1 MGFILYNGW
10 GNFIKKKIALI
21 TDGWKRY
28 VTYAWVQGYRRYASE
43 HQLNTDL
50 YVFQSFGNINTD
62 EDYNSGEYN
71 ITRLPDLRTFDG
83 IILDLSNVSDASLKE
98 SFLARVRESGV
109 PAISLLEDLPGL
121 YYSGLDNLTDFG
133 ILVEHLITEHG
144 CRKLNYVGG
153 SPQNQEN
160 QKRFLAY
167 RKTLEKHGIPFE
179 PERVIE
185 RSYEIKTGIRAFAEF
200 QQKDL
205 LPEAFV
211 CASDNIAVGVCLAAR
226 EAGFSI
232 PEDFLVTGF
241 DNEDKASYCNPRI
254 TTADFSKTE
263 IMYHAME
270 LLVDIWN
277 GQTGHRC
284 TYTQTIHIFQESCSC
299 VSKCPPDRGQYIIKR
314 ILSEARQ
321 SDMQNWMIDL
331 NRFLLDC
338 TSYTDLTSHMQ
349 MWLHEHQFGNLYL
362 LMNPDIFHLEKVDI
376 LPEIPDDIYRC
387 VGYPDK
393 MTVVHPVSDTEAVMQ
408 LSITDGHLLP
418 DITRTGD
425 QNIFVFAPLHF
436 REREVGYVVLQNCDY
451 LLDHQ
456 FLFKMLNSFR
466 TALESLYNK
475 LVLCKKNKQLSQLY
489 IHDSLTGLYNRMAY
503 ENLALPLFQKYMQKK
518 KHLGILF
525 VDADHLK
532 YINDN
537 FGHDMGNLAIR
548 SIASAIHKSCPVGSV
563 CMRYGGDEFVCVI
576 PDFDL
581 PRMHRLEK
589 TILHALEEISDVSR
603 FPFPLE
609 ASIGS
614 VIADDAVFSLNDYI
628 NLADQKMYA
637 SKKARKAARE
647 EAKN

>member
-1 MGFILYNGW
+1 M
-10 GNFIKKKIALI
+10 KKIALI

-28 VTYAWVQGYRRYASE
+28 VTYAWVQGYRRYASQY
-43 HQLNTDL
+43 HLDTDL
-50 YVFQSFGNINTD
+50 YVFQSFGNLNTD
-62 EDYNSGEYN
+62 EGYNSGEYN

-121 YYSGLDNLTDFG
+121 YYSGLDNLTDFS

-153 SPQNQEN
+153 SPRNQEN
-160 QKRFLAY
+160 QKRLLAY
-167 RKTLEKHGIPFE
+167 RKTLEKHGILFE

-185 RSYEIKTGIRAFAEF
+185 RSFEIKTGIRAFTEF

-211 CASDNIAVGVCLAAR
+211 CANDNIAVGVCLAAR

-277 GQTGHRC
+277 GQTDRRC
-284 TYTQTIHIFQESCSC
+284 TYTQAVHIFQESCRCMSE
-299 VSKCPPDRGQYIIKR
+299 CPPDRGQYIIKR
-314 ILSEARQ
+314 ILSETRQ

-338 TSYTDLTSHMQ
+338 TSYTNLTSHMQ

-503 ENLALPLFQKYMQKK
+503 EKLALPLFQKYMQKK

-581 PRMHRLEK
+581 PRIHQLEK

>member
-1 MGFILYNGW
+1 MGFTYNGW
-10 GNFIKKKIALI
+10 GNFIMKKIALI

-28 VTYAWVQGYRRYASE
+28 VTYAWVQGYRRYASQY
-43 HQLNTDL
+43 HLDTDL
-50 YVFQSFGNINTD
+50 YVFQSFGNFNTD
-62 EDYNSGEYN
+62 EGYNSGEYN

-121 YYSGLDNLTDFG
+121 YYSGLDNLTDFS

-153 SPQNQEN
+153 SPRNQEN
-160 QKRFLAY
+160 QKRLLAY
-167 RKTLEKHGIPFE
+167 RKTLEKHGILFE

-185 RSYEIKTGIRAFAEF
+185 RSFEIKTGIRAFTEF

-211 CASDNIAVGVCLAAR
+211 CANDNIAVGVCLAAR

-277 GQTGHRC
+277 GQTDRRC
-284 TYTQTIHIFQESCSC
+284 TYTQAVHIFQESCRCMSE
-299 VSKCPPDRGQYIIKR
+299 CPPDRGQYIIKR
-314 ILSEARQ
+314 ILSETRQ

-338 TSYTDLTSHMQ
+338 TSYTNLTSHMQ

-393 MTVVHPVSDTEAVMQ
+393 MTVVHPVSDTEAVIQ

-503 ENLALPLFQKYMQKK
+503 EKLALPLFQKYMQKK

>member
-1 MGFILYNGW
+1 M
-10 GNFIKKKIALI
+10 KKIALI

-28 VTYAWVQGYRRYASE
+28 VTYAWVQGYRRYASQY
-43 HQLNTDL
+43 HLDTDL
-50 YVFQSFGNINTD
+50 YVFQSFGNFNTD
-62 EDYNSGEYN
+62 EGYNSGEYN

-121 YYSGLDNLTDFG
+121 YYSGLDNLTDFS

-153 SPQNQEN
+153 SPRNQEN
-160 QKRFLAY
+160 QKRLLAY
-167 RKTLEKHGIPFE
+167 RKTLEKHGILFE

-185 RSYEIKTGIRAFAEF
+185 RSFEIKTGIRAFTEF

-211 CASDNIAVGVCLAAR
+211 CANDNIAVGVCLAAR

-277 GQTGHRC
+277 GQTDRRC
-284 TYTQTIHIFQESCSC
+284 TYTQAVHIFQESCRCMSEC
-299 VSKCPPDRGQYIIKR
+299 SPDRGQYIIKR
-314 ILSEARQ
+314 ILSETRQ

-338 TSYTDLTSHMQ
+338 TSYTNLTSHMQ

-503 ENLALPLFQKYMQKK
+503 EKLALPLFQKYMQKK

>member
-1 MGFILYNGW
+1 M
-10 GNFIKKKIALI
+10 KKIALI

-28 VTYAWVQGYRRYASE
+28 VTYAWVQGYRRYASQY
-43 HQLNTDL
+43 HLDTDL
-50 YVFQSFGNINTD
+50 YVFQSFGNFNTD
-62 EDYNSGEYN
+62 EGYNSGEYN

-121 YYSGLDNLTDFG
+121 YYSGLDNLTDFS

-144 CRKLNYVGG
+144 CRKLNYVGA
-153 SPQNQEN
+153 SPRNQEN
-160 QKRFLAY
+160 QKRLLAY
-167 RKTLEKHGIPFE
+167 RKTLEKHGILFE

-185 RSYEIKTGIRAFAEF
+185 RSFEIKTGIRAFTEF

-277 GQTGHRC
+277 GQTDRRC
-284 TYTQTIHIFQESCSC
+284 TYTQAVHIFQESCRC
-299 VSKCPPDRGQYIIKR
+299 VSECPPDRGQYIIKR

-518 KHLGILF
+518 KYLGILF

-581 PRMHRLEK
+581 PRMHQLEK

-637 SKKARKAARE
+637 TKKARKAARE

>member
-1 MGFILYNGW
+1 M
-10 GNFIKKKIALI
+10 KKIALI

-28 VTYAWVQGYRRYASE
+28 VTYAWVQGYRRYASQY
-43 HQLNTDL
+43 HLDTDL
-50 YVFQSFGNINTD
+50 YVFQSFGNFNTD
-62 EDYNSGEYN
+62 EGYNSGEYN

-121 YYSGLDNLTDFG
+121 YYSGLDNLTDFS

-153 SPQNQEN
+153 SPRNQEN
-160 QKRFLAY
+160 QKRLLAY
-167 RKTLEKHGIPFE
+167 RKTLEKHGILFE

-185 RSYEIKTGIRAFAEF
+185 RSFEIKTGIRAFTEF

-211 CASDNIAVGVCLAAR
+211 CANDNIAVGVCLAAR

-277 GQTGHRC
+277 GQTDRRC
-284 TYTQTIHIFQESCSC
+284 TYTQAVHIFQESCRCMSE
-299 VSKCPPDRGQYIIKR
+299 CPPDRGQYIIKR
-314 ILSEARQ
+314 ILSETRQ

-338 TSYTDLTSHMQ
+338 TSYTNLTSHMQ

-393 MTVVHPVSDTEAVMQ
+393 MTVVHPVSDTEAVIQ

-503 ENLALPLFQKYMQKK
+503 EKLALPLFQKYMQKK

-609 ASIGS
+609 PSIGS

>member
-1 MGFILYNGW
+1 M
-10 GNFIKKKIALI
+10 KKIALI

-28 VTYAWVQGYRRYASE
+28 VTYAWVQGYRRYASQY
-43 HQLNTDL
+43 HLDTDL
-50 YVFQSFGNINTD
+50 YVFQSFGNFNTD
-62 EDYNSGEYN
+62 EGYNSGEYN
-71 ITRLPDLRTFDG
+71 IARLPDLRTFDG

-121 YYSGLDNLTDFG
+121 YYSGLDNLTDFS

-153 SPQNQEN
+153 SPRNQEN
-160 QKRFLAY
+160 QKRLLAY
-167 RKTLEKHGIPFE
+167 RKTLEKHGILFE

-185 RSYEIKTGIRAFAEF
+185 RSFEIKTGIRAFTEF

-211 CASDNIAVGVCLAAR
+211 CANDNIAVGVCLAAR

-277 GQTGHRC
+277 GQTDRRC
-284 TYTQTIHIFQESCSC
+284 TYTQAVHIFQESCRCMSE
-299 VSKCPPDRGQYIIKR
+299 CPPDRGQYIIKR
-314 ILSEARQ
+314 ILSETRQ

-338 TSYTDLTSHMQ
+338 TSYTNLTSHMQ

-393 MTVVHPVSDTEAVMQ
+393 MTVVHPVSDTEAVIQ

-503 ENLALPLFQKYMQKK
+503 EKLALPLFQKYMQKK

-548 SIASAIHKSCPVGSV
+548 FIASAIHKSCPVGSV

>member
-1 MGFILYNGW
+1 M
-10 GNFIKKKIALI
+10 KKIALI

-28 VTYAWVQGYRRYASE
+28 VTYAWVQGYRRYASQY
-43 HQLNTDL
+43 HLDTDL
-50 YVFQSFGNINTD
+50 YVFQSFGNFNTD
-62 EDYNSGEYN
+62 EGYNSGEYN

-121 YYSGLDNLTDFG
+121 YYSGLDNLTDFS

-153 SPQNQEN
+153 SPRNQEN
-160 QKRFLAY
+160 QKRLLAY
-167 RKTLEKHGIPFE
+167 RKTLEKHGILFE

-185 RSYEIKTGIRAFAEF
+185 RSFEIKTGIRAFTEF

-211 CASDNIAVGVCLAAR
+211 CANDNIAVGVCLTAR

-277 GQTGHRC
+277 GQTDRRC
-284 TYTQTIHIFQESCSC
+284 TYTQAVHIFQESCRCMSE
-299 VSKCPPDRGQYIIKR
+299 CPPDRGQYIIKR
-314 ILSEARQ
+314 ILSETRQ

-338 TSYTDLTSHMQ
+338 TSYTNLTSHMQ

-503 ENLALPLFQKYMQKK
+503 EKLALPLFQKYMQKK

-581 PRMHRLEK
+581 PRMHQLEK

>member
-1 MGFILYNGW
+1 M
-10 GNFIKKKIALI
+10 KKIALI

-28 VTYAWVQGYRRYASE
+28 VTYAWVQGYRRYASQY
-43 HQLNTDL
+43 HLDTDL
-50 YVFQSFGNINTD
+50 YVFQSFGNFNTD
-62 EDYNSGEYN
+62 EGYNSGEYN

-121 YYSGLDNLTDFG
+121 YYSGLDNLTDFS

-144 CRKLNYVGG
+144 CRKLNYVGA
-153 SPQNQEN
+153 SPRNQEN
-160 QKRFLAY
+160 QKRLLAY
-167 RKTLEKHGIPFE
+167 RKTLEKHGILFE

-185 RSYEIKTGIRAFAEF
+185 RSFEIKTGIRAFTEF
-200 QQKDL
+200 QQKGL

-277 GQTGHRC
+277 GQTDRRC
-284 TYTQTIHIFQESCSC
+284 TYTQAVHIFQESCRC
-299 VSKCPPDRGQYIIKR
+299 VSECPPDRGQYIIKR

>member
-1 MGFILYNGW
+1 M
-10 GNFIKKKIALI
+10 KKIALI

-28 VTYAWVQGYRRYASE
+28 VTYAWVQGYRRYASQY
-43 HQLNTDL
+43 HLDTDL
-50 YVFQSFGNINTD
+50 YVFQSFGNFNTD
-62 EDYNSGEYN
+62 EGYNSGEYN

-121 YYSGLDNLTDFG
+121 YYSGLDNLTDFS

-153 SPQNQEN
+153 SPRNQEN
-160 QKRFLAY
+160 QKRLLAY
-167 RKTLEKHGIPFE
+167 RKTLEKHGILFE

-185 RSYEIKTGIRAFAEF
+185 RSFEIKTGIRAFTEF

-211 CASDNIAVGVCLAAR
+211 CANDNIAVGVCLAAR

-277 GQTGHRC
+277 GQTDRRC
-284 TYTQTIHIFQESCSC
+284 TYTQAVHIFQETCRCMSE
-299 VSKCPPDRGQYIIKR
+299 CPPDRGQYIIKR
-314 ILSEARQ
+314 ILSETRQ

-338 TSYTDLTSHMQ
+338 TSYTNLTSHMQ

-503 ENLALPLFQKYMQKK
+503 EKLALPLFQKYMQKK

>member
-1 MGFILYNGW
+1 M
-10 GNFIKKKIALI
+10 KKIALI

-28 VTYAWVQGYRRYASE
+28 VTYAWVQGYRRYASQY
-43 HQLNTDL
+43 HLDTDL
-50 YVFQSFGNINTD
+50 YVFQSFGNFNTD
-62 EDYNSGEYN
+62 EGYNSGEYN

-121 YYSGLDNLTDFG
+121 YYSGLDNLTDFS

-153 SPQNQEN
+153 SPRNQEN
-160 QKRFLAY
+160 QKRLLAY
-167 RKTLEKHGIPFE
+167 RKTLEKHGILFE

-185 RSYEIKTGIRAFAEF
+185 RSFEIKTGIRAFTEF

-211 CASDNIAVGVCLAAR
+211 CANDNIAVGVCLTAR

-277 GQTGHRC
+277 GQTDRRC
-284 TYTQTIHIFQESCSC
+284 TYTQAVHIFQESCRCMSE
-299 VSKCPPDRGQYIIKR
+299 CPPDRGQYIIKR
-314 ILSEARQ
+314 ILSETRQ

-338 TSYTDLTSHMQ
+338 TSYTNLTSHMQ

-503 ENLALPLFQKYMQKK
+503 EKLALPLFQKYMQKK

-581 PRMHRLEK
+581 PRMHQLEK

-614 VIADDAVFSLNDYI
+614 VIADDAVFPLNDYI

>member
-1 MGFILYNGW
+1 M
-10 GNFIKKKIALI
+10 KKIALI

-28 VTYAWVQGYRRYASE
+28 VTYAWVQGYRRYASQY
-43 HQLNTDL
+43 HLDTDL
-50 YVFQSFGNINTD
+50 YVFQSFGNFNTD
-62 EDYNSGEYN
+62 EGYNSGEYN

-121 YYSGLDNLTDFG
+121 YYSGLDNLTDFS

-153 SPQNQEN
+153 SPRNQEN
-160 QKRFLAY
+160 QKRLLAY
-167 RKTLEKHGIPFE
+167 RKTLEKHGILFE
-179 PERVIE
+179 PERIIE
-185 RSYEIKTGIRAFAEF
+185 RSFEIKTGIRAFTEF

-211 CASDNIAVGVCLAAR
+211 CANDNIAVGVCLAAR

-277 GQTGHRC
+277 GQTDRRC
-284 TYTQTIHIFQESCSC
+284 TYTQAVHIFQESCRCMSE
-299 VSKCPPDRGQYIIKR
+299 CPPDRGQYIIKR
-314 ILSEARQ
+314 ILSETRQ

-338 TSYTDLTSHMQ
+338 TSYTNLTSHMQ

-503 ENLALPLFQKYMQKK
+503 EKLALPLFQKYMQKK

>member
-1 MGFILYNGW
+1 M
-10 GNFIKKKIALI
+10 KKIALI

-28 VTYAWVQGYRRYASE
+28 VTYAWVQGYRRYASQY
-43 HQLNTDL
+43 HLDTDL
-50 YVFQSFGNINTD
+50 YVFQSFGNFNTD
-62 EDYNSGEYN
+62 EGYNSGEYN

-109 PAISLLEDLPGL
+109 PTISLLEDLPGL
-121 YYSGLDNLTDFG
+121 YYSGLDNLTDFS

-144 CRKLNYVGG
+144 CRKLNYVGA
-153 SPQNQEN
+153 SPRNQEN
-160 QKRFLAY
+160 QKRLLAY
-167 RKTLEKHGIPFE
+167 RKTLEKHGILFE

-185 RSYEIKTGIRAFAEF
+185 RSFEIKTGIRAFTEF

-277 GQTGHRC
+277 GQTDRRC
-284 TYTQTIHIFQESCSC
+284 TYTQAVHIFQESCRC
-299 VSKCPPDRGQYIIKR
+299 VSECPPDRGQYIIKR

-581 PRMHRLEK
+581 PRMHQLEK

-637 SKKARKAARE
+637 TKKARKAARE
-647 EAKN
+647 ETKN

>member
-1 MGFILYNGW
+1 M
-10 GNFIKKKIALI
+10 KKIALI

-28 VTYAWVQGYRRYASE
+28 MTYAWVQGYRRYASQY
-43 HQLNTDL
+43 HLDTDL
-50 YVFQSFGNINTD
+50 YVFQSFGNFNTD
-62 EDYNSGEYN
+62 EGYNSGEYN

-121 YYSGLDNLTDFG
+121 YYSGLDNLTDFS

-153 SPQNQEN
+153 SPRNQEN
-160 QKRFLAY
+160 QKRLLAY
-167 RKTLEKHGIPFE
+167 RKTLEKHGILFE

-185 RSYEIKTGIRAFAEF
+185 RSFEIKTGIRAFTEF

-211 CASDNIAVGVCLAAR
+211 CANDNIAVGVCLTAR

-277 GQTGHRC
+277 GQTDRRC
-284 TYTQTIHIFQESCSC
+284 TYTQAVHIFQESCRCMSE
-299 VSKCPPDRGQYIIKR
+299 CPPDRGQYIIKR
-314 ILSEARQ
+314 ILSETRQ

-338 TSYTDLTSHMQ
+338 TSYTNLTSHMQ

-503 ENLALPLFQKYMQKK
+503 EKLALPLFQKYMQKK

-581 PRMHRLEK
+581 PRMHQLEK

>member
-1 MGFILYNGW
+1 M
-10 GNFIKKKIALI
+10 KKIALI

-28 VTYAWVQGYRRYASE
+28 VTYAWVQGYRRYASQY
-43 HQLNTDL
+43 HLDTDL
-50 YVFQSFGNINTD
+50 YVFQSFGNFNTD
-62 EDYNSGEYN
+62 EGYNSGEYN

-121 YYSGLDNLTDFG
+121 YYSGLDNLTDFS

-153 SPQNQEN
+153 SPRNQEN
-160 QKRFLAY
+160 QKRLLAY
-167 RKTLEKHGIPFE
+167 RKTLEKHGILFE

-185 RSYEIKTGIRAFAEF
+185 RSFEIKTGIRAFTEF
-200 QQKDL
+200 QQKGL

-277 GQTGHRC
+277 GQTDRRC
-284 TYTQTIHIFQESCSC
+284 TYTQAVHIFQESCRC
-299 VSKCPPDRGQYIIKR
+299 VSECPPDRGQYIIKR

-548 SIASAIHKSCPVGSV
+548 SIASAIHKNCPVGSV

-581 PRMHRLEK
+581 PRMHQLEK

-609 ASIGS
+609 TSIGS

>member
-1 MGFILYNGW
+1 M
-10 GNFIKKKIALI
+10 KQIALI

-28 VTYAWVQGYRRYASE
+28 VTYAWVQGYRRYASQY
-43 HQLNTDL
+43 HLDTDL
-50 YVFQSFGNINTD
+50 YVFQSFGNFNTD
-62 EDYNSGEYN
+62 EGYNSGEYN

-121 YYSGLDNLTDFG
+121 YYSGLDNLTDFS

-153 SPQNQEN
+153 SPRNQEN
-160 QKRFLAY
+160 QKRLLAY
-167 RKTLEKHGIPFE
+167 RKTLEKHGILFE

-185 RSYEIKTGIRAFAEF
+185 RSFEIKTGIRAFTEF

-211 CASDNIAVGVCLAAR
+211 CASDNIAVGVCLAAK

-254 TTADFSKTE
+254 TTADFSKAE

-277 GQTGHRC
+277 GQTDRRC
-284 TYTQTIHIFQESCSC
+284 TYTQAVHIFQESCRC
-299 VSKCPPDRGQYIIKR
+299 VSECPPDRGQYIIKR

-581 PRMHRLEK
+581 PRMHQLEK
-589 TILHALEEISDVSR
+589 TILHALKEISDVSR

-637 SKKARKAARE
+637 TKKARKAARE
-647 EAKN
+647 ETKN

>member
-1 MGFILYNGW
+1 M
-10 GNFIKKKIALI
+10 KKIALI

-28 VTYAWVQGYRRYASE
+28 VTYAWVQGYRRYASQY
-43 HQLNTDL
+43 HLDTDL
-50 YVFQSFGNINTD
+50 YVFQSFGNFNTD
-62 EDYNSGEYN
+62 EGYNSGEYN

-121 YYSGLDNLTDFG
+121 YYSGLDNLTDFS

-144 CRKLNYVGG
+144 CRKLNYVGA
-153 SPQNQEN
+153 SPRNQEN
-160 QKRFLAY
+160 QKRLLAY
-167 RKTLEKHGIPFE
+167 RKTLEKHGILFE

-185 RSYEIKTGIRAFAEF
+185 RSFEIKTGIRAFTEF

-254 TTADFSKTE
+254 TTADFSKAE

-277 GQTGHRC
+277 GQTDRRC
-284 TYTQTIHIFQESCSC
+284 TYTQAVHIFQESCRC
-299 VSKCPPDRGQYIIKR
+299 VSECPPDRGQYIIKR

-581 PRMHRLEK
+581 PRMHQLEK
-589 TILHALEEISDVSR
+589 TILHALKEISDVSR

-637 SKKARKAARE
+637 TKKARKAARE

>member
-1 MGFILYNGW
+1 M
-10 GNFIKKKIALI
+10 KKIALI

-28 VTYAWVQGYRRYASE
+28 VTYAWVQGYRRYASQY
-43 HQLNTDL
+43 HLDTDL
-50 YVFQSFGNINTD
+50 YVFQSFGNFNTD
-62 EDYNSGEYN
+62 EGYNSGEYN

-121 YYSGLDNLTDFG
+121 YYSGLDNLTDFS

-153 SPQNQEN
+153 SPRNQEN
-160 QKRFLAY
+160 QKRLLAY
-167 RKTLEKHGIPFE
+167 RKTLEKHGILFE

-185 RSYEIKTGIRAFAEF
+185 RSFEIKTGIRAFTEF

-211 CASDNIAVGVCLAAR
+211 CANDNIAVGVCLAAR

-277 GQTGHRC
+277 GQTDRRC
-284 TYTQTIHIFQESCSC
+284 TYTQAVHIFQESCRCMSE
-299 VSKCPPDRGQYIIKR
+299 CPPDRGQYIIKR
-314 ILSEARQ
+314 ILSETRQ

-338 TSYTDLTSHMQ
+338 TSYTNLTSHMQ

-503 ENLALPLFQKYMQKK
+503 EKLALPLFQKYMQKK

-576 PDFDL
+576 PDFAL
-581 PRMHRLEK
+581 PRIHQLEK

>member
-1 MGFILYNGW
+1 M
-10 GNFIKKKIALI
+10 KKIALI

-28 VTYAWVQGYRRYASE
+28 VTYAWVQGYRRYASQY
-43 HQLNTDL
+43 HLDTDL
-50 YVFQSFGNINTD
+50 YVFQSFGNFNTD
-62 EDYNSGEYN
+62 EGYNSGEYN

-121 YYSGLDNLTDFG
+121 YYSGLDNLTDFS

-153 SPQNQEN
+153 SPRNQEN
-160 QKRFLAY
+160 QKRLLAY
-167 RKTLEKHGIPFE
+167 RKTLEKHGILFE

-185 RSYEIKTGIRAFAEF
+185 RSFEIKTGIRAFTEF

-211 CASDNIAVGVCLAAR
+211 CANDNIAVGVCLAAR

-277 GQTGHRC
+277 GQTDRRC
-284 TYTQTIHIFQESCSC
+284 TYTQAVHIFQESCRCMSE
-299 VSKCPPDRGQYIIKR
+299 CPPDRGQYIIKR
-314 ILSEARQ
+314 ILSETRQ

-338 TSYTDLTSHMQ
+338 TSYTNLTSHMQ

-393 MTVVHPVSDTEAVMQ
+393 MTVVHPVSDTEAVIQ

-503 ENLALPLFQKYMQKK
+503 EKLALPLFQKYMQKK

-548 SIASAIHKSCPVGSV
+548 SIVSAIHKSCPVGSV

>member
-1 MGFILYNGW
+1 M
-10 GNFIKKKIALI
+10 KKIALI

-28 VTYAWVQGYRRYASE
+28 VTYAWVQGYRRYASQY
-43 HQLNTDL
+43 HLDTDL
-50 YVFQSFGNINTD
+50 YVFQSFGNFNTD
-62 EDYNSGEYN
+62 EGYNSGEYN

-121 YYSGLDNLTDFG
+121 YYSGLDNLTDFS

-153 SPQNQEN
+153 SPRNQEN
-160 QKRFLAY
+160 QKRLLAY
-167 RKTLEKHGIPFE
+167 RKTLEKHGILFE
-179 PERVIE
+179 PERGIE
-185 RSYEIKTGIRAFAEF
+185 RSFEIKTGIRAFTEF

-211 CASDNIAVGVCLAAR
+211 CANDNIAVGVCLAAR

-277 GQTGHRC
+277 GQTDRRC
-284 TYTQTIHIFQESCSC
+284 TYTQAVHIFQESCRCMSE
-299 VSKCPPDRGQYIIKR
+299 CPPDRGQYIIKR
-314 ILSEARQ
+314 ILSETRQ

-338 TSYTDLTSHMQ
+338 TSYTNLTSHMQ

-393 MTVVHPVSDTEAVMQ
+393 MTVVHPVSDTEAVIQ

-503 ENLALPLFQKYMQKK
+503 EKLALPLFQKYMQKK

>member
-1 MGFILYNGW
+1 M
-10 GNFIKKKIALI
+10 KKIALI

-28 VTYAWVQGYRRYASE
+28 VTYAWVQGYRRYASQY
-43 HQLNTDL
+43 HLDTDL
-50 YVFQSFGNINTD
+50 YVFQSFGNFNTD
-62 EDYNSGEYN
+62 EGYNSGEYN

-121 YYSGLDNLTDFG
+121 YYSGLDNLTDFS

-144 CRKLNYVGG
+144 CRKLNYVGA
-153 SPQNQEN
+153 SPRNQEN
-160 QKRFLAY
+160 QKRLLAY
-167 RKTLEKHGIPFE
+167 RKTLEKHGILFE

-185 RSYEIKTGIRAFAEF
+185 RSFEIKTGIRAFTEF

-277 GQTGHRC
+277 GQTDRRC
-284 TYTQTIHIFQESCSC
+284 TYTQAVHIFQESCRC
-299 VSKCPPDRGQYIIKR
+299 VSECPPDRGQYIIKR

-349 MWLHEHQFGNLYL
+349 MWLHEHQFGTLYL

>member
-1 MGFILYNGW
+1 M
-10 GNFIKKKIALI
+10 KKIALI

-28 VTYAWVQGYRRYASE
+28 VTYAWVQGYRRYASQY
-43 HQLNTDL
+43 HLDTDL
-50 YVFQSFGNINTD
+50 YVFQSFGNFNTD
-62 EDYNSGEYN
+62 EGYNSGEYN

-121 YYSGLDNLTDFG
+121 YYSGLDNLTDFS

-144 CRKLNYVGG
+144 CRKLNYVGA
-153 SPQNQEN
+153 SPRNQEN
-160 QKRFLAY
+160 QKRLLAY
-167 RKTLEKHGIPFE
+167 RKTLEKHGILFE

-185 RSYEIKTGIRAFAEF
+185 RSFEIKTGIRAFTEF
-200 QQKDL
+200 QQKGL

-277 GQTGHRC
+277 GQTDRRC
-284 TYTQTIHIFQESCSC
+284 TYTQAVHIFQESCRC
-299 VSKCPPDRGQYIIKR
+299 VSECPPDRGQYIIKR

-503 ENLALPLFQKYMQKK
+503 EKLALPLFQKYMQKK

-581 PRMHRLEK
+581 PRMHQLEK

-609 ASIGS
+609 TSIGS

>member
-1 MGFILYNGW
+1 M
-10 GNFIKKKIALI
+10 KKIALI

-28 VTYAWVQGYRRYASE
+28 VTYAWVQGYRRYASQY
-43 HQLNTDL
+43 HLDTDL
-50 YVFQSFGNINTD
+50 YVFQSFGNFNTD
-62 EDYNSGEYN
+62 EGYNSGEYN

-98 SFLARVRESGV
+98 SFLARVRESGI

-121 YYSGLDNLTDFG
+121 YYSGLDNLTDFS

-153 SPQNQEN
+153 SPRNQEN
-160 QKRFLAY
+160 QKRLLAY
-167 RKTLEKHGIPFE
+167 RKTLEKHGILFE

-185 RSYEIKTGIRAFAEF
+185 RSFEIKTGIRAFTEF
-200 QQKDL
+200 QQKGL

-211 CASDNIAVGVCLAAR
+211 CANDNIAVGVCLAAR

-277 GQTGHRC
+277 GQTDRRC
-284 TYTQTIHIFQESCSC
+284 TYTQAVHIFQESCRC
-299 VSKCPPDRGQYIIKR
+299 VSECPPDRGQYIIKR

-503 ENLALPLFQKYMQKK
+503 EKLALPLFQKYMQKK

-581 PRMHRLEK
+581 PRMHQLEK

-609 ASIGS
+609 TSIGS

>member
-1 MGFILYNGW
+1 M
-10 GNFIKKKIALI
+10 KKIALI

-28 VTYAWVQGYRRYASE
+28 VTYAWVQGYRRYASQY
-43 HQLNTDL
+43 HLDTDL
-50 YVFQSFGNINTD
+50 YVFQSFGNFNTD
-62 EDYNSGEYN
+62 EGYNSGEYN

-121 YYSGLDNLTDFG
+121 YYSGLDNLTDFS

-153 SPQNQEN
+153 SPRNQEN
-160 QKRFLAY
+160 QKRLLAY
-167 RKTLEKHGIPFE
+167 RKTLEKHGILFE

-185 RSYEIKTGIRAFAEF
+185 RSFEIKTGIRAFTEF
-200 QQKDL
+200 QQKGL

-277 GQTGHRC
+277 GQTDRRC
-284 TYTQTIHIFQESCSC
+284 TYTQAVHIFQESCRC
-299 VSKCPPDRGQYIIKR
+299 VSECPPDRGQYIIKR

-503 ENLALPLFQKYMQKK
+503 EKLALPLFQKYMQKK

-581 PRMHRLEK
+581 PRMHQLEK

-609 ASIGS
+609 TSIGS

>member
-1 MGFILYNGW
+1 M
-10 GNFIKKKIALI
+10 KKIALI

-28 VTYAWVQGYRRYASE
+28 VTYAWVQGYRRYASQY
-43 HQLNTDL
+43 HLDTDL
-50 YVFQSFGNINTD
+50 YVFQSFGNFNTD
-62 EDYNSGEYN
+62 EGYNSGEYN

-121 YYSGLDNLTDFG
+121 YYSGLDNLTDFS

-153 SPQNQEN
+153 SPRNQEN
-160 QKRFLAY
+160 QKRLLAY
-167 RKTLEKHGIPFE
+167 RKTLEKHGILFE

-185 RSYEIKTGIRAFAEF
+185 RSFEIKTGIRAFTEF

-211 CASDNIAVGVCLAAR
+211 CANDNIAVGVCLAAR

-277 GQTGHRC
+277 GQTDRRC
-284 TYTQTIHIFQESCSC
+284 TYTQAVHIFQESCRCMSE
-299 VSKCPPDRGQYIIKR
+299 CPPDRGQYIIKR
-314 ILSEARQ
+314 ILSETRQ

-349 MWLHEHQFGNLYL
+349 IWLHEHQFGNLYL

-393 MTVVHPVSDTEAVMQ
+393 MTVVHPVSDTEAVIQ

-503 ENLALPLFQKYMQKK
+503 EKLALPLFQKYMQKK

-581 PRMHRLEK
+581 PRMHQLEK

>member
-1 MGFILYNGW
+1 M
-10 GNFIKKKIALI
+10 KKIALI
-21 TDGWKRY
+21 TDGWKHY
-28 VTYAWVQGYRRYASE
+28 VTYAWVQGYRRYASQY
-43 HQLNTDL
+43 HLDTDL
-50 YVFQSFGNINTD
+50 YVFQSFGNFNTD
-62 EDYNSGEYN
+62 EGYNSGEYN

-98 SFLARVRESGV
+98 SFLARVRESGI

-121 YYSGLDNLTDFG
+121 YYSGLDNLTDFS

-144 CRKLNYVGG
+144 CRKLNYVGA
-153 SPQNQEN
+153 SPRNQEN
-160 QKRFLAY
+160 QKRLLAY
-167 RKTLEKHGIPFE
+167 RKTLEKHGILFE

-185 RSYEIKTGIRAFAEF
+185 RSFEIKTGIRAFTEF

-277 GQTGHRC
+277 GQTDRRC
-284 TYTQTIHIFQESCSC
+284 TYTQAVHIFQESCRC
-299 VSKCPPDRGQYIIKR
+299 VSECPPDRGQYIIKR

-581 PRMHRLEK
+581 PRMHQLEK

-609 ASIGS
+609 TSIGS

>member
-1 MGFILYNGW
+1 M
-10 GNFIKKKIALI
+10 KKIALI

-28 VTYAWVQGYRRYASE
+28 VTYAWVQGYRRYASQY
-43 HQLNTDL
+43 HLDTDL
-50 YVFQSFGNINTD
+50 YVFQSFGNFNTD
-62 EDYNSGEYN
+62 EGYNSGEYN

-121 YYSGLDNLTDFG
+121 YYSGLDNLTDFS

-153 SPQNQEN
+153 SPRNQEN
-160 QKRFLAY
+160 QKRLLAY
-167 RKTLEKHGIPFE
+167 RKTLEKHGILLE

-185 RSYEIKTGIRAFAEF
+185 RSFEIKTGIRAFTEF

-211 CASDNIAVGVCLAAR
+211 CANDNIAVGVCLAAR

-277 GQTGHRC
+277 GQTDRRC
-284 TYTQTIHIFQESCSC
+284 TYTQAVHIFQESCRCMSEC
-299 VSKCPPDRGQYIIKR
+299 SPDRGQYIIKR
-314 ILSEARQ
+314 ILSETRQ

-338 TSYTDLTSHMQ
+338 TSYTNLTSHMQ

-503 ENLALPLFQKYMQKK
+503 EKLALPLFQKYMQKK

>member
-1 MGFILYNGW
+1 M
-10 GNFIKKKIALI
+10 KKIALI

-28 VTYAWVQGYRRYASE
+28 VTYAWVQGYRRYASQY
-43 HQLNTDL
+43 HLDTDL
-50 YVFQSFGNINTD
+50 YVFQSFGNFNTD
-62 EDYNSGEYN
+62 EGYNSGEYN

-121 YYSGLDNLTDFG
+121 YYSGLDNLTDFS

-153 SPQNQEN
+153 SPRNQEN
-160 QKRFLAY
+160 QKRLLAY
-167 RKTLEKHGIPFE
+167 RKTLEKHGILFE

-185 RSYEIKTGIRAFAEF
+185 RSFEIKTGIRAFTEF

-211 CASDNIAVGVCLAAR
+211 CANDNIAVGVCLAAR

-277 GQTGHRC
+277 GQTDRRC
-284 TYTQTIHIFQESCSC
+284 TYTQAVHIFQESCRCMSE
-299 VSKCPPDRGQYIIKR
+299 CPPDRGQYIIKR
-314 ILSEARQ
+314 ILSETRQ

-393 MTVVHPVSDTEAVMQ
+393 ITVVHPVSDTEAVIQ

-503 ENLALPLFQKYMQKK
+503 EKLALPLFQKYMQKK

-563 CMRYGGDEFVCVI
+563 CMRYGGDEFVCII

-581 PRMHRLEK
+581 PRMHQLEK

>member
-1 MGFILYNGW
+1 M
-10 GNFIKKKIALI
+10 KKIALI

-28 VTYAWVQGYRRYASE
+28 VTYAWVQGYRRYASQY
-43 HQLNTDL
+43 HLDTDL
-50 YVFQSFGNINTD
+50 YVFQSFGNFNTD
-62 EDYNSGEYN
+62 EGYNSGEYN

-121 YYSGLDNLTDFG
+121 YYSGLDNLTDFS

-153 SPQNQEN
+153 SPRNQEN
-160 QKRFLAY
+160 QKRLLAY
-167 RKTLEKHGIPFE
+167 RKTLEKHGILFE

-185 RSYEIKTGIRAFAEF
+185 RSFEIKTGIRAFTEF
-200 QQKDL
+200 QQKGL

-277 GQTGHRC
+277 GQTDRRC
-284 TYTQTIHIFQESCSC
+284 TYTQAVHIFQESCRC
-299 VSKCPPDRGQYIIKR
+299 VSECPPDRGQYIIKR

-436 REREVGYVVLQNCDY
+436 REREVGSVVLQNCDY

-503 ENLALPLFQKYMQKK
+503 EKLALPLFQKYMQKK

-581 PRMHRLEK
+581 PRMHQLEK

-609 ASIGS
+609 TSIGS

>member
-1 MGFILYNGW
+1 M
-10 GNFIKKKIALI
+10 KKIALI

-28 VTYAWVQGYRRYASE
+28 VTYAWVQGYRRYASQY
-43 HQLNTDL
+43 HLDTDL
-50 YVFQSFGNINTD
+50 YVFQSFGNFNTD
-62 EDYNSGEYN
+62 EGYNSGEYN

-121 YYSGLDNLTDFG
+121 YYSGLDNLTDFS

-144 CRKLNYVGG
+144 CRKLNYVGA
-153 SPQNQEN
+153 SPRNQEN
-160 QKRFLAY
+160 QKRLLAY
-167 RKTLEKHGIPFE
+167 RKTLEKHGILFE

-185 RSYEIKTGIRAFAEF
+185 RSFEIKTGIRAFTEF
-200 QQKDL
+200 QQKSL

-211 CASDNIAVGVCLAAR
+211 CANDNIAVGVCLAAR

-277 GQTGHRC
+277 DQTDRRC
-284 TYTQTIHIFQESCSC
+284 TYTQAVHIFQESCRC
-299 VSKCPPDRGQYIIKR
+299 VSECPPDRGQYIIKR

-503 ENLALPLFQKYMQKK
+503 EKLALPLFQKYMQKK

-525 VDADHLK
+525 VDVDHLK

>member
-1 MGFILYNGW
+1 M
-10 GNFIKKKIALI
+10 KKIALI

-28 VTYAWVQGYRRYASE
+28 VTYAWVQGYRRYASQY
-43 HQLNTDL
+43 HLDTDL
-50 YVFQSFGNINTD
+50 YVFQSFGNFNTD
-62 EDYNSGEYN
+62 EGYNSGEYN

-121 YYSGLDNLTDFG
+121 YYSGLDNLTDFS

-153 SPQNQEN
+153 SPRNQEN
-160 QKRFLAY
+160 QKRLLAY
-167 RKTLEKHGIPFE
+167 RKTLEKHGILFE

-185 RSYEIKTGIRAFAEF
+185 RSFEIKTGIRAFTEF

-211 CASDNIAVGVCLAAR
+211 CANDNIAVGVCLAAR

-277 GQTGHRC
+277 GQTDRRC
-284 TYTQTIHIFQESCSC
+284 TYTQAVHIFQESCRCMSE
-299 VSKCPPDRGQYIIKR
+299 CPPDRGQYIIKR
-314 ILSEARQ
+314 ILSETRQ

-338 TSYTDLTSHMQ
+338 TSYTNLTSHMQ

-393 MTVVHPVSDTEAVMQ
+393 MTVVHPVSDTEAVIQ

-503 ENLALPLFQKYMQKK
+503 EKLALPLFQKYMQKK

-589 TILHALEEISDVSR
+589 TMLHALEEISDVSR

>member
-1 MGFILYNGW
+1 M
-10 GNFIKKKIALI
+10 KKIALI

-28 VTYAWVQGYRRYASE
+28 VTYAWVQGYRRYASQY
-43 HQLNTDL
+43 HLDTDL
-50 YVFQSFGNINTD
+50 YVFQSFGNFNTD
-62 EDYNSGEYN
+62 EGYNSGEYN

-121 YYSGLDNLTDFG
+121 YYSGLDNLTDFS

-153 SPQNQEN
+153 SPRNQEN
-160 QKRFLAY
+160 QKRLLAY
-167 RKTLEKHGIPFE
+167 RKTLEKHGILFE

-185 RSYEIKTGIRAFAEF
+185 RSFEIKTGIRAFTEF

-211 CASDNIAVGVCLAAR
+211 CANDNIAVGVCLAAR

-277 GQTGHRC
+277 GQTDRRC
-284 TYTQTIHIFQESCSC
+284 TYTQAVHIFQESCRCMSE
-299 VSKCPPDRGQYIIKR
+299 CPPDRGQYIIKR
-314 ILSEARQ
+314 ILSETRQ

-338 TSYTDLTSHMQ
+338 TSYTNLTSHMQ

-503 ENLALPLFQKYMQKK
+503 EKLALPLFQKYMQKK

-581 PRMHRLEK
+581 PRIHRLEK

>member
-1 MGFILYNGW
+1 M
-10 GNFIKKKIALI
+10 KKIALI

-28 VTYAWVQGYRRYASE
+28 VTYAWVQGYRRYASQY
-43 HQLNTDL
+43 HLDTDL
-50 YVFQSFGNINTD
+50 YVFQSFGNFNTD
-62 EDYNSGEYN
+62 EGYNSGEYN

-121 YYSGLDNLTDFG
+121 YYSGLDNLTDFS

-153 SPQNQEN
+153 SPRNQEN
-160 QKRFLAY
+160 QKRLLAY
-167 RKTLEKHGIPFE
+167 RKTLEKHGILFE

-185 RSYEIKTGIRAFAEF
+185 RSFEIKTGIRAFTEF

-211 CASDNIAVGVCLAAR
+211 CANDNIAVGVCLAAR

-277 GQTGHRC
+277 GQTDRRC
-284 TYTQTIHIFQESCSC
+284 TYTQAVHIFQESCRCMSE
-299 VSKCPPDRGQYIIKR
+299 CPPDRGQYIIKR
-314 ILSEARQ
+314 ILSETRQ

-338 TSYTDLTSHMQ
+338 TSYTNLTSHMQ

-393 MTVVHPVSDTEAVMQ
+393 MTVVHPVSDTEAVIQ

-451 LLDHQ
+451 LRDHQ

-503 ENLALPLFQKYMQKK
+503 EKLALPLFQKYMQKK

>member
-1 MGFILYNGW
+1 M
-10 GNFIKKKIALI
+10 KKIALI

-28 VTYAWVQGYRRYASE
+28 VTYAWVQGYRRYASQY
-43 HQLNTDL
+43 HLDTDL
-50 YVFQSFGNINTD
+50 YVFQSFGNFNTD
-62 EDYNSGEYN
+62 EGYNSGEYN

-121 YYSGLDNLTDFG
+121 YYSGLDNLTDFS

-153 SPQNQEN
+153 SPRNQEN
-160 QKRFLAY
+160 QKRLLAY
-167 RKTLEKHGIPFE
+167 RKTLEKHGILFE

-185 RSYEIKTGIRAFAEF
+185 RSFEIKTGIRAFTEF

-211 CASDNIAVGVCLAAR
+211 CANDNIAVGVCLAAR

-277 GQTGHRC
+277 GQTDRRC
-284 TYTQTIHIFQESCSC
+284 TYTQAVHIFQESCRC
-299 VSKCPPDRGQYIIKR
+299 VSECPPDRGQYIIKR

-349 MWLHEHQFGNLYL
+349 IWLHEHQFGNLYL

-503 ENLALPLFQKYMQKK
+503 EKLALPLFQKYMQKK

-581 PRMHRLEK
+581 PRMHQLEK

>member
-1 MGFILYNGW
+1 M
-10 GNFIKKKIALI
+10 KKIALI

-28 VTYAWVQGYRRYASE
+28 VTYAWVQGYRRYASQY
-43 HQLNTDL
+43 HLDTDL
-50 YVFQSFGNINTD
+50 YVFQSFGNFNTD

-98 SFLARVRESGV
+98 SFLTRVRESGV

-121 YYSGLDNLTDFG
+121 YYSGLDNLTDFS

-153 SPQNQEN
+153 SPRNQEN
-160 QKRFLAY
+160 QKRLLAY
-167 RKTLEKHGIPFE
+167 RKTLEKHGILFE

-185 RSYEIKTGIRAFAEF
+185 RSFEIKTGIRAFTEF

-211 CASDNIAVGVCLAAR
+211 CANDNIAVGVCLAAR

-277 GQTGHRC
+277 GQTDRRC
-284 TYTQTIHIFQESCSC
+284 TYTQAVHIFQESCRCMSE
-299 VSKCPPDRGQYIIKR
+299 CPPDRGQYIIKR
-314 ILSEARQ
+314 ILSETRQ

-503 ENLALPLFQKYMQKK
+503 EKLALPLFQKYMQKK

-576 PDFDL
+576 PDFAL
-581 PRMHRLEK
+581 PRMHQLEK

>member
-1 MGFILYNGW
+1 M
-10 GNFIKKKIALI
+10 KKIALI

-28 VTYAWVQGYRRYASE
+28 VTYAWVQGYRRYASQY
-43 HQLNTDL
+43 HLDTDL
-50 YVFQSFGNINTD
+50 YVFQSFGNFNTD
-62 EDYNSGEYN
+62 EGYNSGEYN

-98 SFLARVRESGV
+98 SFLARVRESDV

-121 YYSGLDNLTDFG
+121 YYSGLDNLTDFS

-153 SPQNQEN
+153 SPRNQEN
-160 QKRFLAY
+160 QKRLLAY
-167 RKTLEKHGIPFE
+167 RKTLEKHGILFE

-185 RSYEIKTGIRAFAEF
+185 RSFEIKTGIRAFTEF

-211 CASDNIAVGVCLAAR
+211 CANDNIAVGVCLAAR

-277 GQTGHRC
+277 GQTDRRC
-284 TYTQTIHIFQESCSC
+284 TYTQAVHIFQESCRCMSE
-299 VSKCPPDRGQYIIKR
+299 CPPDRGQYIIKR
-314 ILSEARQ
+314 ILSETRQ

-338 TSYTDLTSHMQ
+338 TSYTNLTSHMQ

-362 LMNPDIFHLEKVDI
+362 LMNPDIFHLEEVDI
-376 LPEIPDDIYRC
+376 LPEIPDDICRC

-503 ENLALPLFQKYMQKK
+503 EKLALPLFQKYMQKK

-581 PRMHRLEK
+581 PRMHQLEK

>member
-1 MGFILYNGW
+1 M
-10 GNFIKKKIALI
+10 KKIALI

-28 VTYAWVQGYRRYASE
+28 VTYAWVQGYRRYASQY
-43 HQLNTDL
+43 HLDTDL
-50 YVFQSFGNINTD
+50 YVFQSFGNFNTD
-62 EDYNSGEYN
+62 EGYNSGEYN

-121 YYSGLDNLTDFG
+121 YYSGLDNLTDFS

-153 SPQNQEN
+153 SPRNQEN
-160 QKRFLAY
+160 QKRLLAY
-167 RKTLEKHGIPFE
+167 RKTLEKHGILFE

-185 RSYEIKTGIRAFAEF
+185 RSFEIKTGIRAFTEF

-211 CASDNIAVGVCLAAR
+211 CANDNIAVGVCLAAR

-277 GQTGHRC
+277 GQTDRRC
-284 TYTQTIHIFQESCSC
+284 TYTQAVHIFQESCRCMSE
-299 VSKCPPDRGQYIIKR
+299 CPPDRGQYIIKR
-314 ILSEARQ
+314 ILSETRQ

-338 TSYTDLTSHMQ
+338 TSYTNLTSHMQ

-393 MTVVHPVSDTEAVMQ
+393 MTVVHPVSDTEAVIQ

-503 ENLALPLFQKYMQKK
+503 EKLALPLFQKYMQKK
-518 KHLGILF
+518 CI
-525 VDADHLK
+525 D
-532 YINDN
+532 
-537 FGHDMGNLAIR
+537 
-548 SIASAIHKSCPVGSV
+548 
-563 CMRYGGDEFVCVI
+563 
-576 PDFDL
+576 
-581 PRMHRLEK
+581 
-589 TILHALEEISDVSR
+589 
-603 FPFPLE
+603 
-609 ASIGS
+609 
-614 VIADDAVFSLNDYI
+614 
-628 NLADQKMYA
+628 
-637 SKKARKAARE
+637 
-647 EAKN
+647 

>member
-1 MGFILYNGW
+1 M
-10 GNFIKKKIALI
+10 KKIALI

-28 VTYAWVQGYRRYASE
+28 VTYAWVQGYRRYASQY
-43 HQLNTDL
+43 HLDTDL
-50 YVFQSFGNINTD
+50 YVFQSFGNFNTD
-62 EDYNSGEYN
+62 EGYNSGEYN

-121 YYSGLDNLTDFG
+121 YYSGLDNLTDFS

-153 SPQNQEN
+153 SPRNQEN
-160 QKRFLAY
+160 QKRLLAY
-167 RKTLEKHGIPFE
+167 RKTLEKHGILFE

-185 RSYEIKTGIRAFAEF
+185 RSFEIKTGIRAFTEF

-211 CASDNIAVGVCLAAR
+211 CANDNIAVGVCLAAR

-277 GQTGHRC
+277 GQTDRRC
-284 TYTQTIHIFQESCSC
+284 TYTQAVHIFQESCRCMSE
-299 VSKCPPDRGQYIIKR
+299 CPPDRGQYIIKR
-314 ILSEARQ
+314 ILSETRQ

-338 TSYTDLTSHMQ
+338 TSYTNLTSHMQ
-349 MWLHEHQFGNLYL
+349 MWLHEHQFGNLHL

-393 MTVVHPVSDTEAVMQ
+393 MTVVHPVSDTEAVIQ

-503 ENLALPLFQKYMQKK
+503 EKLALPLFQKYMQKK